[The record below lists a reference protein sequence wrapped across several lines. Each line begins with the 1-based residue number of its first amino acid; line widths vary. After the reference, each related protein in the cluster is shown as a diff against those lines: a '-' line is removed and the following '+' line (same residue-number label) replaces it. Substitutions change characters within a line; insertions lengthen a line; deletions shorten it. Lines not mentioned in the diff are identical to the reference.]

1 MTLNTAR
8 KIEAIIVW
16 ILYIMLLPIALLAA
30 LVGLAKDLLN
40 WILECRDWI
49 AFKVGH
55 KLMHMSDAVKNGI
68 IKNPD
73 CLKNYTA
80 RMAWKGL
87 KEEEKSGKEEP
98 NKKQS
103 L

>member
-8 KIEAIIVW
+8 KTEAIIVW
-16 ILYIMLLPIALLAA
+16 ILYILLLPIALLAA
-30 LVGLAKDLLN
+30 LIGLAKNLLD

-55 KLMHMSDAVKNGI
+55 KLMHMSDTVKNGT

-80 RMAWKGL
+80 RMAWKVL
-87 KEEEKSGKEEP
+87 KEEEKSEKEDR
-98 NKKQS
+98 Q
-103 L
+103 

>member
-8 KIEAIIVW
+8 KTEAIIVW
-16 ILYIMLLPIALLAA
+16 ILYILLLPIALLAA
-30 LVGLAKDLLN
+30 LIGLAKNLLD

-55 KLMHMSDAVKNGI
+55 KLMRMSDAVKNGT

-80 RMAWKGL
+80 RMAWKVL
-87 KEEEKSGKEEP
+87 KEEEKSEKEDR
-98 NKKQS
+98 Q
-103 L
+103 